1 MIHILL
7 IKFFLLHPFYVTVTD
22 VNQNPK
28 SKTIEISTKIFINDL
43 EKAILN
49 ENNTVLNITNPQNKN
64 QADDLIA
71 LYLQKHLKVAINN
84 KFYPINFVGYQITH
98 DAVWCY
104 LETKQ
109 TPKIKTISITNSLLL
124 ALYPQQINIINFKA
138 EGKEAHIKLDEN
150 LTVFN
155 FKTE

>member
-7 IKFFLLHPFYVTVTD
+7 ILSFLLHPFFVTVTD
-22 VNQNPK
+22 VNHNPK
-28 SKTIEISTKIFINDL
+28 SKTIEISIKIFTDDL

-49 ENNTVLNITNPQNKN
+49 ENKTVLDITNPQNKN
-64 QADDLIA
+64 RADNLIA
-71 LYLQKHLKVAINN
+71 LYLQKHLKVVLNN
-84 KFYPINFVGYQITH
+84 KFYPINFVGYQITNE
-98 DAVWCY
+98 AVWCY
-104 LETKQ
+104 LETKKK
-109 TPKIKTISITNSLLL
+109 PKIKTISITNTLLL

-155 FKTE
+155 FKPE